1 MTVAGR
7 LAGVFYEPAKVFADV
22 AERPRLA
29 WLPPLIV
36 SMLLGVFF
44 VYSISSHVGWES
56 TVRKAITNNPRTE
69 NLTAEQ
75 KEQAIE
81 RGAKFA
87 GVIAWVGVI
96 VGAPFFV
103 LVISGILTGLFNALL
118 GTELKFSTMFSITAY
133 ALLIRGL
140 YSCLLILVMYLKPV
154 EDFDIQTSPF
164 SIAAYLNKTET
175 PKWLYSLAGSLDL
188 FTIWAIVVLAI
199 GYSVAAKK
207 LSFTKAL
214 TAIGIP
220 WLVWVIALMCI
231 QSFQ

>member
-1 MTVAGR
+1 MTAPGR
-7 LAGVFYEPAKVFADV
+7 LAGVFYEPSKVFADV
-22 AERPRLA
+22 TERPSLA
-29 WLPPLIV
+29 WLPPIIV
-36 SMLLGVFF
+36 AMLLGVFF

-56 TVRKAITNNPRTE
+56 TVRKAIANNPRTE

-75 KEQAIE
+75 KEQAVE

-87 GVIAWVGVI
+87 GGIAWVGAI
-96 VGAPFFV
+96 IGAPFFT
-103 LVISGILTGLFNALL
+103 LVIAGILTGLFNALL

-133 ALLIRGL
+133 ALLIRSF
-140 YSCLLILVMYLKPV
+140 YSLLLILIMYLKPP
-154 EDFDIQTSPF
+154 EDFDIQISPF

-188 FTIWAIVVLAI
+188 FTIWGIIILAI
-199 GYSVAAKK
+199 GYSVASKK
-207 LSFTKAL
+207 ISFTKSL